1 MKVLILGGT
10 GAMGVHLVQLLS
22 SDQENE
28 ITVTSRKLQT
38 SNVAANVKFIVGDA
52 KDYVFLKSI
61 LVSKWDVIIDFMIY
75 STAEFKSRINDMLN
89 SADQYIY
96 LSSSRVYSN
105 SEEPITETTLR
116 LLDASDDE
124 EYLKTDEYAL
134 TKARQEN
141 ILRESGYNNWTIIR
155 PYITYS
161 ENRLQLD
168 TLEKEDWLY
177 RAINGKT
184 IVFNEDILRKKTTL
198 TYGKDVSQAI
208 KYTIGNKKALSNT
221 FHITID
227 QSILWQDVFDLYL
240 DILENYLGK
249 RPKVKLL
256 NLDDFIK
263 ISGSGNYQIMYDRMY
278 NRCFDNSNI
287 SGFMD
292 TNSFLNTEP
301 GLKMCLEKLLEKPRF
316 NIINWSSEAKKG
328 VSASDVC
335 NAFTNK

>member
-1 MKVLILGGT
+1 
-10 GAMGVHLVQLLS
+10 
-22 SDQENE
+22 
-28 ITVTSRKLQT
+28 
-38 SNVAANVKFIVGDA
+38 
-52 KDYVFLKSI
+52 
-61 LVSKWDVIIDFMIY
+61 MIY

-161 ENRLQLD
+161 ENRLQLG

-198 TYGKDVSQAI
+198 TYGKYVSQER
-208 KYTIGNKKALSNT
+208 KNTMGNKKAISNT
-221 FHITID
+221 FNITTD
-227 QSILWQDVFDLYL
+227 QSILWQDVL
-240 DILENYLGK
+240 DIYTTH
-249 RPKVKLL
+249 R
-256 NLDDFIK
+256 
-263 ISGSGNYQIMYDRMY
+263 
-278 NRCFDNSNI
+278 
-287 SGFMD
+287 
-292 TNSFLNTEP
+292 
-301 GLKMCLEKLLEKPRF
+301 
-316 NIINWSSEAKKG
+316 
-328 VSASDVC
+328 
-335 NAFTNK
+335 